1 MFAVFQTAI
10 AAGHWKKRWLQSSV
24 TPGHA
29 GQLAESVMDL
39 WCRFAL
45 EFSLSSM
52 TSQVKI
58 LTLFG
63 ARADQAPNPNEGN
76 MP

>member
-1 MFAVFQTAI
+1 M
-10 AAGHWKKRWLQSSV
+10 
-24 TPGHA
+24 
-29 GQLAESVMDL
+29 MDL
-39 WCRFAL
+39 RCRFAL